1 MIEEILGKNEETL
14 QKYLEDHNKILM
26 ATLGVPE
33 YAYNFVIPKFSFGGK
48 YQSDFLVFTGQSSS
62 YWITL
67 VELEAATRVIF
78 TKNGVYAKYLNI
90 AMRQVKEWKIWINEN
105 MECFRKL
112 LYDSIR
118 MQNCDFYDKFH
129 FCRRFIINQVII
141 IGRRN
146 SLSKEDRDRIA
157 EEENNRIQIITYD
170 RLVECEKR
178 IEQMR
183 LHNFPFDRYHYD
195 TLINDTSV
203 HFDYP
208 MDNVP

>member
-1 MIEEILGKNEETL
+1 MIEEILGENEESL
-14 QKYLEDHNKILM
+14 QKYLEEHSKILT
-26 ATLGVPE
+26 ATLGMPE

-67 VELEAATRVIF
+67 VELEAATRMIF
-78 TKNGVYAKYLNI
+78 TKEGGYARYLNT
-90 AMRQVKEWKIWINEN
+90 AMRQVKEWKMWVNEN
-105 MECFRKL
+105 MGYFRKL
-112 LYDSIR
+112 LYDSICN
-118 MQNCDFYDKFH
+118 QDGEFCDKFD

-170 RLVECEKR
+170 RLIECEKR
-178 IEQMR
+178 IEQMN
-183 LHNFPFDRYHYD
+183 LCDFPFDRYHYD

-203 HFDYP
+203 RFDYP
-208 MDNVP
+208 MDEAP